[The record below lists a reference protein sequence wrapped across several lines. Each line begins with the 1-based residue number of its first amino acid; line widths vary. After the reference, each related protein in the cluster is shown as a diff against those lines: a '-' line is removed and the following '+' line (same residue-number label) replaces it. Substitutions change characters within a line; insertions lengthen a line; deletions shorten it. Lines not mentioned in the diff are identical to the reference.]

1 MPPAFYPRAGR
12 PQGNP
17 AGALERGLAAGLSSL
32 GSWRAVMN
40 GPNLERSTTVA
51 NNNPIITLFGNLG
64 GTPDLRKIPAQDVS
78 RHVYDP
84 VSDQVVEK
92 TFHQQAREFRTFS
105 LAVST
110 KEMEEPRWIRC
121 VDWTNESRLFQK
133 GDRVRLT
140 GSFRLRTYE
149 KDGET
154 KRFRQF
160 VVKTATIERA
170 KIQLDEAA

>member
-1 MPPAFYPRAGR
+1 M
-12 PQGNP
+12 
-17 AGALERGLAAGLSSL
+17 
-32 GSWRAVMN
+32 
-40 GPNLERSTTVA
+40 A
-51 NNNPIITLFGNLG
+51 NNNPILTLFGNLG
-64 GTPDLRKIPAQDVS
+64 GNPDIRILPAQETS

-84 VSDQVVEK
+84 VTDQVVEK
-92 TFHQQAREFRTFS
+92 TFYREAREFRTFS

-121 VDWTNESRLFQK
+121 VDWNNESRLFQK

-140 GSFRLRTYE
+140 GFFQIRTYE

-154 KRFRQF
+154 RRVRQF

-170 KIQLDEAA
+170 KLQLEQAA

>member
-1 MPPAFYPRAGR
+1 M
-12 PQGNP
+12 
-17 AGALERGLAAGLSSL
+17 
-32 GSWRAVMN
+32 
-40 GPNLERSTTVA
+40 A
-51 NNNPIITLFGNLG
+51 NSNPILTLFGNLG
-64 GTPDLRKIPAQDVS
+64 GNPDLRILPAQETF

-84 VSDQVVEK
+84 ATDQVVEK
-92 TFHQQAREFRTFS
+92 KISQEAREFRTFS

-140 GSFRLRTYE
+140 GFFQIRTYE

-154 KRFRQF
+154 RRVRQF
-160 VVKTATIERA
+160 VVKTATLERA
-170 KIQLDEAA
+170 KLSLEQAA

>member
-1 MPPAFYPRAGR
+1 M
-12 PQGNP
+12 
-17 AGALERGLAAGLSSL
+17 
-32 GSWRAVMN
+32 
-40 GPNLERSTTVA
+40 A
-51 NNNPIITLFGNLG
+51 NNNPILTLFGNLG
-64 GTPDLRKIPAQDVS
+64 GTPDLREIPAQDIS

-84 VSDQVVEK
+84 ATDQVVEK
-92 TFHQQAREFRTFS
+92 TFFREAREFRTFS

-140 GSFRLRTYE
+140 GFFQIRTYE

-154 KRFRQF
+154 RRVRQF
-160 VVKTATIERA
+160 VLKTATLERA
-170 KIQLDEAA
+170 KLQVEQAA